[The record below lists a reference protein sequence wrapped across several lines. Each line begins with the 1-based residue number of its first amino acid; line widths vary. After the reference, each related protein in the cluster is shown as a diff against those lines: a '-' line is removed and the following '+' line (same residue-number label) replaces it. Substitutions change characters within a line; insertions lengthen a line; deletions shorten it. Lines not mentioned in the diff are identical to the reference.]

1 MENNDYRQWIAD
13 VYHCS
18 ESWGQ
23 RMTNDDMLIM
33 LTESAKQKDP
43 EDYSPDLSLY
53 HECAAYWN
61 QLCETYPN

>member
-33 LTESAKQKDP
+33 LTESAKQNDP
-43 EDYSPDLSLY
+43 DEYSPDTSIY
-53 HECAAYWN
+53 RECATYWN
-61 QLCETYPN
+61 KLCETYPN